1 LLSPKELIALAR
13 RERIDVLAITDHD
26 TTAGLHEAALAAS
39 GSPVLIPGVEIGA
52 EDDDQAVDMLGY
64 CLDPDHAHLQ
74 HQLQRFR
81 EGRQDRGRRILD
93 RLQGLG
99 LPLDWDRVLE
109 IAEGGSLGR
118 PHIAQAMVE
127 AGYAEDIND
136 AFDRYLRTGGPAF
149 VGRPKLTPEDAIDL
163 IHEAG
168 GVAVLAHP
176 GLIPYHLALI
186 PRLIRAGLDG
196 LEVQHGGNN
205 YTVRENLRGLARQ
218 HKLLM
223 TGGSDFH
230 RPRYDQLGTAHLSP
244 ETLPLL
250 RTRARRY
257 RKDSRD

>member
-1 LLSPKELIALAR
+1 
-13 RERIDVLAITDHD
+13 
-26 TTAGLHEAALAAS
+26 
-39 GSPVLIPGVEIGA
+39 LIPGVEIGA
-52 EDDDQAVDMLGY
+52 EDDEQAVDVLGY
-64 CLDPDHAHLQ
+64 CLDPDYPNLQ
-74 HQLQRFR
+74 AQLKVFR

-93 RLQGLG
+93 RLQGMGMPLG
-99 LPLDWDRVLE
+99 WERVLE

-127 AGYAEDIND
+127 AGYAESIND

-149 VGRPKLTPEDAIDL
+149 VGRPKLTPEAAIEL

-196 LEVQHGGNN
+196 VEVQHAGNN

-218 HKLLM
+218 HKLVM

-230 RPRYDQLGTAHLSP
+230 RPRYDQLGSVNLSP
-244 ETLPLL
+244 ETVPLL
-250 RTRARRY
+250 RARARRY
-257 RKDSRD
+257 RRD